1 MLEATSRDEGGRA
14 SPNRGSAAVRLIC
27 FVGISLLLHAL
38 FAVAWM
44 VAVLAQLILLPTRPR
59 AAPAPAVEMVWFDG
73 SVGGPSPKE
82 AAAAPSAP
90 RPLPA
95 ERLRVVGT
103 GEHRRVSPPAPLIAR
118 SKGVPAEV
126 PAPAEEVSP
135 PPVSPRQDEAQEDE
149 SAGTAVMEAA
159 IRNLLESAGRQQQG
173 LTGGRTGVLVPMWD
187 AGAQKGAGPGR
198 DAPGSGVPEELRAYA
213 QSIYEAIARQ
223 RRYPEVAVRL
233 GMQGTAHVQ
242 LRFLRS
248 GALMGPPRIYSSSGQ
263 EVLDAEA
270 LRMAKAAGPF
280 PPLPSVV
287 SHMVLGLV
295 IPVEFSLQP
304 AP

>member
-1 MLEATSRDEGGRA
+1 MLEAPTRDEDGRA

-27 FVGISLLLHAL
+27 FVGISLVLHAL

-44 VAVLAQLILLPTRPR
+44 VATLVGLIITLPIIPR
-59 AAPAPAVEMVWFDG
+59 SAPTPVEMVWFDG
-73 SVGGPSPKE
+73 SGGGASPRE
-82 AAAAPSAP
+82 VDA
-90 RPLPA
+90 
-95 ERLRVVGT
+95 
-103 GEHRRVSPPAPLIAR
+103 SPPAPRQPPTQRLQAVGIGERRRIPPPAPSSAR
-118 SKGVPAEV
+118 SKGVPSEV

-135 PPVSPRQDEAQEDE
+135 PTVPSWQDETQEDE
-149 SAGTAVMEAA
+149 AAATAVMETA
-159 IRNLLESAGRQQQG
+159 IRSLLESAARQQPG
-173 LTGGRTGVLVPMWD
+173 RTGGRTGVLVPL
-187 AGAQKGAGPGR
+187 GAQGGAGPGR
-198 DAPGSGVPEELRAYA
+198 DAPGSGIPEELRAYA
-213 QSIYEAIARQ
+213 QGIYESIARQ

-233 GMQGTAHVQ
+233 GMQGTVQVQ

-248 GALMGPPRIYSSSGQ
+248 GALMEPPRIYSSSGQ
-263 EVLDAEA
+263 GVLDAEA

-287 SHMVLGLV
+287 PHVVLGLV

>member
-1 MLEATSRDEGGRA
+1 MLGATARDEDGRA
-14 SPNRGSAAVRLIC
+14 SSSRGSAAVRLIC

-44 VAVLAQLILLPTRPR
+44 VATLVDLIILPARPR
-59 AAPAPAVEMVWFDG
+59 AAPAVVERVWFDG

-82 AAAAPSAP
+82 AAASPPVPRQPSTQ
-90 RPLPA
+90 
-95 ERLRVVGT
+95 RLRVVET
-103 GEHRRVSPPAPLIAR
+103 RERRRISPLTPSSAR
-118 SKGVPAEV
+118 SKGVPSEV

-135 PPVSPRQDEAQEDE
+135 PTVPARQDETQEDE

-159 IRNLLESAGRQQQG
+159 IRSLLESAGRQQPA
-173 LTGGRTGVLVPMWD
+173 LTGGRTGVLVPMGD

-198 DAPGSGVPEELRAYA
+198 DAPGSGVPEALRAYA
-213 QSIYEAIARQ
+213 QSIYESIARQ

-233 GMQGTAHVQ
+233 GMEGTAHVQ

-248 GALMGPPRIYSSSGQ
+248 GALMEPPRIYSSSGQ

-270 LRMAKAAGPF
+270 LRMTNAAGPF
-280 PPLPSVV
+280 PPLPNVV